1 MVSNYQLKSNMIF
14 LGWLWYVLPDIKKF
28 LKYIKSNHENSYL
41 INCLTLYDRNI
52 QKYGNNY
59 FSNNEE
65 LIKFFNLNVII
76 SNIIKKKES
85 DSSLSIFLAKL
96 NNKKSKDHKNEI
108 L

>member
-1 MVSNYQLKSNMIF
+1 MEIIIF
-14 LGWLWYVLPDIKKF
+14 LTY
-28 LKYIKSNHENSYL
+28 
-41 INCLTLYDRNI
+41 
-52 QKYGNNY
+52 
-59 FSNNEE
+59 EE